1 MGELHRRASLWYE
14 QNGFVSQAIGHPLDA
29 QDVERAAEL
38 VEQAAINV
46 LMRSE
51 LSSLATGV
59 IRQLDLESL
68 DLMWCWSAA
77 FAMAGRWCCSIHPLH
92 LCWLVSS
99 IGSPKSGELGPGYL
113 ARFFVVAMLPY

>member
-1 MGELHRRASLWYE
+1 LLRGCLGDQQADRVGELHRRASLWYE

-51 LSSLATGV
+51 LSSLARG
-59 IRQLDLESL
+59 
-68 DLMWCWSAA
+68 
-77 FAMAGRWCCSIHPLH
+77 
-92 LCWLVSS
+92 
-99 IGSPKSGELGPGYL
+99 
-113 ARFFVVAMLPY
+113 